1 MQIEVVNPGDSL
13 WAIAKRYGVPVDDI
27 VRINEID
34 EPTRLAVGQALV
46 IPTSDTV
53 HRVVA
58 GESLWT
64 ISRRYGVPVEEII
77 RANNLTN
84 PSQLYVGQ
92 RLQIPRQGAKRTIE
106 ANGYLQP
113 SSEEKD
119 RTIVNET
126 AEFLTYF
133 SIFQYIVEQNG
144 SLTPPKDE
152 AALAAI
158 ANTNSVPMM
167 VITNFEGGTF
177 SSEKARAIFDNAEA
191 KQALIDNVVA
201 TLRTKR
207 FFALN
212 VDFEHIFPEDRE
224 KYNAFLR
231 EITARVHE
239 EGKLASTALA
249 PKVSATQA
257 GRWYEAHDYKAHG
270 EIVDFVIIMTYEWGW
285 SGGPPMAV
293 APIPQVRQVLD
304 YAVSVI
310 PRNKIMMGAPLYG
323 YNWTLPFTPGGKF
336 APTLSPKAAVD
347 LARDVGA
354 YIRFDSTAQAPHF
367 SYYDNDGKEHI
378 VWFEDARSMQAKFDL
393 IKEYGL
399 RGISYWVLGQSF
411 PQNWVLLE
419 ANFNIK
425 KYK

>member
-64 ISRRYGVPVEEII
+64 ISRRYGVPVEEIV
-77 RANNLTN
+77 RVNNLTN

-113 SSEEKD
+113 STAEKD
-119 RTIVNET
+119 RSIVNET

-144 SLTPPKDE
+144 ALTPPKDE

-158 ANTNSVPMM
+158 ANTNAVSMM
-167 VITNFEGGTF
+167 VITNFEAGTF
-177 SSEKARAIFDNAEA
+177 SSEKARAIFDNPEA
-191 KQALIDNVVA
+191 KQALIDNVVT
-201 TLRTKR
+201 TLRTKQ

-239 EGKLASTALA
+239 EGKLVSTALA

-336 APTLSPKAAVD
+336 APTLSPKAAVE

-354 YIRFDSTAQAPHF
+354 YIRFDDTAQAPNF

-411 PQNWVLLE
+411 PQNWVLLA

>member
-1 MQIEVVNPGDSL
+1 MQIEVVQPGDSL
-13 WAIAKRYGVPVDDI
+13 WAIAKRYSVAVDDI
-27 VRINEID
+27 VRLNEID
-34 EPTRLAVGQALV
+34 EPTRLAVGQALL

-53 HRVVA
+53 HIVTP
-58 GESLWT
+58 GETLWT
-64 ISRRYGVPVEEII
+64 ISRRYGVPVEEIV
-77 RANNLTN
+77 RANNLTS
-84 PSQLYVGQ
+84 PSQIYVGQ
-92 RLQIPRQGAKRTIE
+92 RLQIPRYGAKRTIE
-106 ANGYLQP
+106 TNGYLQP
-113 SSEEKD
+113 ANAEKD
-119 RTIVNET
+119 RKIVEDT
-126 AEFLTYF
+126 AKYLTYF
-133 SIFQYIVEQNG
+133 SIFQYIAQPDG
-144 SLTPPKDE
+144 SLKPPQDE

-158 ANTNSVPMM
+158 AKTNAAPMM
-167 VITNFEGGTF
+167 VITNFEEGTF
-177 SSEKARAIFDNAEA
+177 SSEVARSIFDNPDA
-191 KQALIDNVVA
+191 KNALINNVVA
-201 TLRTKR
+201 TLRAKK

-239 EGKLASTALA
+239 EGKLVSTALA
-249 PKVSATQA
+249 PKISATQA

-310 PRNKIMMGAPLYG
+310 PPEKIMMGAPLYG
-323 YNWTLPFTPGGKF
+323 YNWTLPYVKGGKF
-336 APTLSPKAAVD
+336 APTLSPKAAVN

-354 YIRFDSTAQAPHF
+354 YIQFDNTSQAPNF
-367 SYYDNDGKEHI
+367 RYYDNEGKEHV

-411 PQNWVLLE
+411 PQNWALLE

-425 KYK
+425 KVK

>member
-1 MQIEVVNPGDSL
+1 MQIEVVQPGDSL
-13 WAIAKRYGVPVDDI
+13 WAIAKRYGVTVDDI
-27 VRINEID
+27 VRVNEVE

-46 IPTSDTV
+46 IPTSDTDHIV
-53 HRVVA
+53 RP

-64 ISRRYGVPVEEII
+64 ISRRYGVSPEQIAQ
-77 RANNLTN
+77 ANGLMD

-92 RLQIPRQGAKRTIE
+92 RLRIPRQGAKRTIE

-113 SSEEKD
+113 TTPEKD
-119 RTIVNET
+119 RGTVAET
-126 AEFLTYF
+126 APALTYF
-133 SIFQYIVEQNG
+133 SIFQYIAQRDG
-144 SLTPPKDE
+144 SLQPPNDE
-152 AALAAI
+152 VALAAI
-158 ANTNSVPMM
+158 ADTDAVPMM
-167 VITNFEGGTF
+167 VVTNFENGTF
-177 SSEKARAIFDNAEA
+177 SSEKARELFDNAEA
-191 KQALIDNVVA
+191 RQALIDNVTA
-201 TLRTKR
+201 TLEAKG
-207 FFALN
+207 FYALN

-231 EITARVHE
+231 DITAKVHE
-239 EGKLASTALA
+239 QGKLVSTALA
-249 PKVSATQA
+249 PKTSGTQV
-257 GRWYEAHDYKAHG
+257 GRWYEAHDYPAHG

-310 PRNKIMMGAPLYG
+310 PADKILMGAPLYG
-323 YNWTLPFTPGGKF
+323 YNWTLPYVPGGKF
-336 APTLSPKAAVD
+336 APTLSPQAAVH

-354 YIRFDSTAQAPHF
+354 FIQFDYTSQAPYFH
-367 SYYDNDGKEHI
+367 YYDNDGKEHV

-411 PQNWVLLE
+411 PQNWALLE
-419 ANFNIK
+419 ANFNIRK
-425 KYK
+425 LK

>member
-13 WAIAKRYGVPVDDI
+13 WAIARRYGVSVDDI

-64 ISRRYGVPVEEII
+64 ISRRYGVSVEDII
-77 RANNLTN
+77 RVNNLTD
-84 PSQLYVGQ
+84 PSQLYIGQ

-106 ANGYLQP
+106 SNGYLQP
-113 SSEEKD
+113 SNAERD
-119 RTIVNET
+119 RAIVAET
-126 AEFLTYF
+126 AAYLTYF
-133 SIFQYIVEQNG
+133 SIFQYIAEPDG
-144 SLTPPKDE
+144 SLTPPNDE

-158 ANTNSVPMM
+158 ANTNAVPMM
-167 VITNFEGGTF
+167 VITNFEEGTF
-177 SSEKARAIFDNAEA
+177 SSEKARAIFDNAA
-191 KQALIDNVVA
+191 ARQTLIDNVA
-201 TLRTKR
+201 ETMRAKN

-212 VDFEHIFPEDRE
+212 VDFEHLFPEDRE

-231 EITARVHE
+231 EMTARVHE
-239 EGKLASTALA
+239 QGKLISTALA
-249 PKVSATQA
+249 PKASATQA
-257 GRWYEAHDYKAHG
+257 GRWYEAHDYPAHG

-293 APIPQVRQVLD
+293 APIPQVRRVLD
-304 YAVSVI
+304 YAVSAI
-310 PRNKIMMGAPLYG
+310 PPDKIMMGAPLYG

-336 APTLSPKAAVD
+336 APTLSPKAAVN

-354 YIRFDSTAQAPHF
+354 YIRFDPTAQAPYF
-367 SYYDNDGKEHI
+367 NYYDSDGKEHV

-411 PQNWVLLE
+411 PQNWALLE

-425 KYK
+425 KFG